1 MPDRTYRL
9 VIAAC
14 RLLFRVLGL
23 RLEVRGAVRLP
34 ATGPVVVA
42 ANHNSF
48 LDFMLVG
55 LVGTMRGRLVRFL
68 AKQAAFEWAGSR
80 GLMRAMR
87 HIPVDRAHG
96 EVAARSALRA
106 LQSGEA
112 VGIYPEATIGRAFEV
127 KATDDFRRGA
137 AYLALATG
145 APLVPVAHWG
155 LHRVMTV
162 DGRRSLRRGT
172 AVVVVVGEPLV
183 PQPGADA
190 AALTV
195 RLHDRLE
202 SMVAGLVDDY
212 PQAPLEPGRTWWWPV
227 SRGGAAP
234 PLEEARALDVAAV
247 ARVDARTPRR
257 GPH

>member
-183 PQPGADA
+183 PQPGEDA

-202 SMVAGLVDDY
+202 SMVAGLVGSY
-212 PQAPLEPGRTWWWPV
+212 PQAPLEPGRTWWWPA

>member
-1 MPDRTYRL
+1 MSDRTYRL
-9 VIAAC
+9 VVAAC

-23 RLEVRGAVRLP
+23 RIEVRGAVRLP

-55 LVGTMRGRLVRFL
+55 LVGTMRGRLIRFM

-127 KATDDFRRGA
+127 KATDDFRLGA
-137 AYLALATG
+137 AHLALVTG

-162 DGRRSLRRGT
+162 DGRWSLQRGT
-172 AVVVVVGEPLV
+172 AVVVLVGEPLV
-183 PQPGADA
+183 PQPGEDA
-190 AALTV
+190 AALTS

-202 SMVAGLVDDY
+202 ELVAGLVDGY
-212 PQAPLEPGRTWWWPV
+212 PQAPLDAARTWWWPA

-234 PLEEARALDVAAV
+234 TLEAARDLDDAAV
-247 ARVDARTPRR
+247 ARVEARPRR
-257 GPH
+257 RLR